1 MSQVRRQARAMDLTI
16 AGTPH
21 SIMRGGIDNVHIDT
35 EIKRA
40 A

>member
-1 MSQVRRQARAMDLTI
+1 MDLTI

-21 SIMRGGIDNVHIDT
+21 SIMRGGIDNVHINL